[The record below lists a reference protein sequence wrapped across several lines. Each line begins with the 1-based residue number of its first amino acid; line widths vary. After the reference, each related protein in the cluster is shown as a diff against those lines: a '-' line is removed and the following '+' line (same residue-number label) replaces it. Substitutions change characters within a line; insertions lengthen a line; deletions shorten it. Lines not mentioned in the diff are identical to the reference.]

1 MQKKNA
7 KKRVL
12 VVEDE
17 LSLLKAIETMLE
29 ASGFEVIIASHA
41 EEATAKIFLYD
52 DRKPDLI
59 WLDINLPHLNG
70 LDFLEKIRDDE
81 KFTNTPVII
90 VTNYGDAVTR
100 ARAKKMGVNA
110 FFVKSDHELG
120 EIIDSVRELTTKT

>member
-1 MQKKNA
+1 MQKRSV
-7 KKRVL
+7 KKRIL

-17 LSLLKAIETMLE
+17 LSLLTAIETMLE

-70 LDFLEKIRDDE
+70 LDFLQKIRDDE
-81 KFTNTPVII
+81 KFKNTPVMI

-100 ARAKKMGVNA
+100 SRAKKLGIQA
-110 FFVKSDHELG
+110 FFVKADHALG
-120 EIIDSVRELTTKT
+120 DIVDRARELTKHL